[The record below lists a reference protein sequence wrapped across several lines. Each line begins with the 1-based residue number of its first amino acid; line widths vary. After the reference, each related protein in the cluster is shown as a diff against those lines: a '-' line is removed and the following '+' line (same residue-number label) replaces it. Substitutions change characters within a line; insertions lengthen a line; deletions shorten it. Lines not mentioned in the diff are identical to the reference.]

1 MNKLG
6 IWILDTKIIDTKEKM
21 PILFSDGWTW
31 IDPILFLSKIYL
43 YDTWYLISNYL
54 FEGRKKREGEIW
66 ESTYRFY
73 THAQRQHHTIT
84 SRKIPNL
91 LPSRFHCESNRST
104 SATPLKNHLMILSY
118 GHQPRFHQLNFTL

>member
-43 YDTWYLISNYL
+43 YDT
-54 FEGRKKREGEIW
+54 
-66 ESTYRFY
+66 
-73 THAQRQHHTIT
+73 
-84 SRKIPNL
+84 
-91 LPSRFHCESNRST
+91 
-104 SATPLKNHLMILSY
+104 
-118 GHQPRFHQLNFTL
+118 